1 MLRFFFVRH
10 AQSEA
15 NVLGIFSNIG
25 WKHPLTDLG
34 RMQAKGLA
42 EYLANEKVTRIFS
55 SPVMRAVQ
63 TSEILSNRLGIPFT
77 IAAGLREY
85 DVGEFEGMPIDAGKD
100 FKREV
105 EAAWYNQ
112 KDYARCMPGGES
124 FLDIRARFVPFV
136 QELVNA
142 YQNSDETMVL
152 VSHGG
157 IFYAMLPEILTN
169 VSWSEMQTRKFS
181 NTGYVVAELQPDA
194 TLMCVDW
201 KSEISA

>member
-15 NVLGIFSNIG
+15 NVLGIFSNTG

-34 RMQAKGLA
+34 RMQVKGLA

-63 TSEILSNRLGIPFT
+63 TSEILSKRLGIPVA
-77 IAAGLREY
+77 IAKALREY
-85 DVGEFEGMPIDAGKD
+85 DVGEFEGLPLDAGRD
-100 FKREV
+100 LKREV
-105 EAAWYNQ
+105 EAAWYYQ

-124 FLDIRARFVPFV
+124 FLDIRARFVPFI
-136 QELVNA
+136 QELA
-142 YQNSDETMVL
+142 ESYQYCDETVVL

-157 IFYAMLPEILTN
+157 IFYAMLPEILAN
-169 VSWSEMQTRKFS
+169 VTWNEMQTRKFS

-194 TLMCVDW
+194 TLKCVDW
-201 KSEISA
+201 RSEISA

>member
-1 MLRFFFVRH
+1 MLRLFFVRH

-15 NVLGIFSNIG
+15 NVLGIFSNNG

-34 RMQAKGLA
+34 RMQAKRLA
-42 EYLANEKVTRIFS
+42 ESMANEKVSQIFS

-63 TSEILSNRLGIPFT
+63 TSEILSERLGIPFA

-85 DVGEFEGMPIDAGKD
+85 DVGDYEGMPLGAGVD
-100 FKREV
+100 LKREV
-105 EAAWYNQ
+105 EAAWYYQ

-124 FLDIRARFVPFV
+124 FLDIRARFVPFIH
-136 QELVNA
+136 ELVEA
-142 YQNSDETMVL
+142 YRYGDETIVL

-157 IFYAMLPEILTN
+157 VFYAMLPEVLTN
-169 VSWSEMQTRKFS
+169 VSWPEMQTRKFS
-181 NTGYVVAELQPDA
+181 NTGYVLAELQPDA
-194 TLMCVDW
+194 TLMCIDW